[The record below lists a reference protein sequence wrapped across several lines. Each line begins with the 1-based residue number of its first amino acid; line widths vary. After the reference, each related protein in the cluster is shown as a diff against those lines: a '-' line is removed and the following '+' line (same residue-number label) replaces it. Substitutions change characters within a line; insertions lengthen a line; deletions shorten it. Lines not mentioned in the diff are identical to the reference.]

1 MVKSMTG
8 YGRGEAVVHG
18 RSITVELRSVNNR
31 YLDCTIKLPRIY
43 VFAED
48 AIKSKVQAHISR
60 GKVDVFVTIGPSEN
74 GDVSISVNKPVADGY
89 YAALCA
95 LRDSYGLKDDIS
107 VSLLS
112 RFQDVFLVEKTQED
126 VEAMAA
132 DICSVLELALAD
144 FDAMRRFQPDVEEVR
159 EHKGCRCGDVLRGI
173 MAPSECPLFRKI
185 CTPENPVGPCM
196 VSSEGSCAAYY
207 RYY

>member
-74 GDVSISVNKPVADGY
+74 GDRMYPSRST
-89 YAALCA
+89 
-95 LRDSYGLKDDIS
+95 
-107 VSLLS
+107 SLL
-112 RFQDVFLVEKTQED
+112 R
-126 VEAMAA
+126 MATMPRCA
-132 DICSVLELALAD
+132 
-144 FDAMRRFQPDVEEVR
+144 
-159 EHKGCRCGDVLRGI
+159 RCGT
-173 MAPSECPLFRKI
+173 A
-185 CTPENPVGPCM
+185 T
-196 VSSEGSCAAYY
+196 A
-207 RYY
+207 

>member
-74 GDVSISVNKPVADGY
+74 GDVSISVNKLLRMATMPR
-89 YAALCA
+89 CA
-95 LRDSYGLKDDIS
+95 
-107 VSLLS
+107 
-112 RFQDVFLVEKTQED
+112 
-126 VEAMAA
+126 
-132 DICSVLELALAD
+132 
-144 FDAMRRFQPDVEEVR
+144 
-159 EHKGCRCGDVLRGI
+159 RCGT
-173 MAPSECPLFRKI
+173 A
-185 CTPENPVGPCM
+185 T
-196 VSSEGSCAAYY
+196 A
-207 RYY
+207 

>member
-1 MVKSMTG
+1 MEQGEPALVKSMTG

-95 LRDSYGLKDDIS
+95 LPGPGCLPGREDPGGSGGRERGHLLRAGAGPSGL
-107 VSLLS
+107 
-112 RFQDVFLVEKTQED
+112 
-126 VEAMAA
+126 
-132 DICSVLELALAD
+132 
-144 FDAMRRFQPDVEEVR
+144 
-159 EHKGCRCGDVLRGI
+159 
-173 MAPSECPLFRKI
+173 
-185 CTPENPVGPCM
+185 
-196 VSSEGSCAAYY
+196 
-207 RYY
+207 

>member
-1 MVKSMTG
+1 MEQGEPALVKSMTG

-112 RFQDVFLVEKTQED
+112 PVPGCLPGGED
-126 VEAMAA
+126 PGG
-132 DICSVLELALAD
+132 SGG
-144 FDAMRRFQPDVEEVR
+144 R
-159 EHKGCRCGDVLRGI
+159 ERGHLLRAG
-173 MAPSECPLFRKI
+173 AGPSGL
-185 CTPENPVGPCM
+185 
-196 VSSEGSCAAYY
+196 
-207 RYY
+207 